1 MRNKLN
7 GSIQELTGLSF
18 LCDCGKEHTSD
29 VEDIFFGAGMLTR
42 GGEAITSLGKKA
54 LLIADVHTWSRAGER
69 AAGLLSGKIDVSTYV
84 FPDEALVPD
93 ERALGRVLMELEPD
107 TDLLVAVGSG
117 TINDLTRYVS
127 ARTGIP
133 YAVIGTAPSMDGY
146 ASVVAPLIRGGVKV
160 TLPGVYPRIIV
171 TDTDILADAP
181 ERMLAAGFGDVIGKV
196 TALLDWRLSH
206 ILNDEYTCETIMGLV
221 QDAVNR
227 CIENAPALRKRDAD
241 GVEAVTETLLLTGLC
256 IGFTGFSRPA
266 SGSEHHLAH
275 YMEMI
280 ELLEGKPMEWLHG
293 NHVGMGT
300 GAVLLLYE
308 YLAGQDMAAL
318 LHSGKHRQ
326 FSLDAWERR
335 LDEGFGPLSP
345 EIKKS
350 RRDYETGDPAKRD
363 EVMERMVSRWD
374 RVRDEVLANAMDFDT
389 YREVMESAGAEW
401 HPRQMGLDKEGFIR
415 MIVLAKEIRTRY
427 GILQVLEDAGV
438 LAEAAAWAADRYY
451 GQGRS

>member
-1 MRNKLN
+1 MQNKLN
-7 GSIQELTGLSF
+7 GSIQELNNLHF

-29 VEDIFFGAGMLTR
+29 VEAIVLGAGVLPR
-42 GGEAITSLGKKA
+42 GIEAIASLGKKA
-54 LLIADVHTWSRAGER
+54 LLIADVHTWSCAGER
-69 AAGLLSGKIDVSTYV
+69 VAGMLSQRIALKTYV
-84 FPDEALVPD
+84 FPDEALIPD
-93 ERALGRVLMELEPD
+93 ERALGRVLMELVPD

-117 TINDLTRYVS
+117 TINDITRYIS
-127 ARTGIP
+127 AKTGIP
-133 YAVIGTAPSMDGY
+133 YAVAGTAPSMDGY

-160 TLPGVYPRIIV
+160 TFQGVYPRVIV
-171 TDTDILADAP
+171 TDTDIMKKAP

-221 QDAVNR
+221 QNAVDR
-227 CIENAPALRKRDAD
+227 CIENAPALRNRDKK
-241 GVEAVTETLLLTGLC
+241 GVEAVTEALLLTGLC

-275 YMEMI
+275 YMEMM

-308 YLAGQDMAAL
+308 YLAGQDMTAL
-318 LHSGKHRQ
+318 QKAGKYRT
-326 FSLDAWERR
+326 FDITAWEKRLDA
-335 LDEGFGPLSP
+335 GFGPLSV

-350 RRDYETGDPAKRD
+350 RRDYETDDPAKRD
-363 EVMERMVSRWD
+363 AIMARMVSRWD
-374 RVRDEVLANAMDFDT
+374 KVRDEVRAMDFDT
-389 YREVMESAGAEW
+389 YRQVMESAGAEW

-415 MIVLAKEIRTRY
+415 MIILAKEIRTRY
-427 GILQVLEDAGV
+427 GILQALEDAGI
-438 LAEAAAWAADRYY
+438 LEEAAAWAAERYY
-451 GQGRS
+451 G